1 MLPHLLAGAAPAA
14 AALASTSTS
23 TGGADQSALGTF
35 GQWAIDVMGML
46 GAPGIGVLVAAEN
59 LFPPIPSEVILP
71 LGGFAAQR
79 GEFTVI
85 EAIAWATLGSVVG
98 AFLLYG
104 LGRLLGHDRMVWLAD
119 KIPLVDSNDITK
131 TVTWFARHGTKAV
144 FFGRMLPIFRS
155 LISIPAGIEKMPM
168 LTFGLLTTAGS
179 LIWNTIFVMAGF
191 FLGSQWD
198 VVLEYA
204 DVFQNVIIV
213 LVVLAVIWWVASKV
227 RKHRG
232 LRAAHEATKDDHE
245 LGEGPANPRVG

>member
-1 MLPHLLAGAAPAA
+1 MLSHLPAA
-14 AALASTSTS
+14 AAGAAALAAAD
-23 TGGADQSALGTF
+23 TGNVDQSALGTF
-35 GQWAIDVMGML
+35 GQWAVDVMGML

-85 EAIAWATLGSVVG
+85 EAILWATLGSVVG
-98 AFLLYG
+98 AYLLYG
-104 LGRLLGHDRMVWLAD
+104 LGRALGHDRMVWIAD
-119 KIPLVDSNDITK
+119 KIPLVDSADITK
-131 TVTWFARHGTKAV
+131 TVNWFHKHGNKAV

-168 LTFGLLTTAGS
+168 LTFGLLTTLGS
-179 LIWNTIFVMAGF
+179 LIWNSIFVLAGF

-204 DVFQNVIIV
+204 DILQNIVIV
-213 LVVLAVIWWVASKV
+213 AVVLAVIWWVVSKV

-232 LRAAHEATKDDHE
+232 LKAAHEATSDDHE
-245 LGEGPANPRVG
+245 LGEGPQLPRR